1 MKNVLRLLVLLA
13 CIAAAIWLWRWLF
26 PSPERIITSRLE
38 KLAAAATVNPGEGY
52 LPRMAH
58 AQTVASLCAS
68 NVEISI
74 DLPHE
79 REHSTRSRDE
89 IVQGLTAA
97 KIAAGLK
104 VKFQDITVTV
114 SADGTSAQADL
125 TAEVQTSDEPDLIVQ
140 QIQVTLKKIDG
151 QWVVTKARTVRPLS

>member
-1 MKNVLRLLVLLA
+1 MALA
-13 CIAAAIWLWRWLF
+13 AVAGLIWFWLWLF
-26 PSPERIITSRLE
+26 PSPEKIITSRLE
-38 KLAAAATVNPGEGY
+38 KLADAASVHPGEGY
-52 LPRMAH
+52 IPRMAH

-79 REHSTRSRDE
+79 SEHAVRTRDE

-104 VKFQDITVTV
+104 VKFQDISVTV
-114 SADGTSAQADL
+114 STDETSAQADL
-125 TAEVQTSDEPDLIVQ
+125 TVEAAVNGEADLIVQ
-140 QIQVTLKKIDG
+140 QVKVTLKKIDG
-151 QWVVTKARTVRPLS
+151 KWLITKLQTVRPLS